1 MNMPRP
7 WNCALKCPYDSKQSR
22 VLHASLIFIYPSV
35 LIYISLIFIF
45 YFLRNEYQKNCRVQ
59 IYKITIFRSFLITAS
74 FSSWEE
80 RTQQLQLCLEF
91 DNYFSWSLSEK
102 SSPFLLG
109 TLRYQWNGIQRST
122 ERTASIGTSLESA
135 SFLCKRIWSD
145 ACAITVSRKSKI
157 NGDITQKMLHIWPS
171 TV

>member
-1 MNMPRP
+1 MPLWQQTIKSP
-7 WNCALKCPYDSKQSR
+7 SCLTDFHISQCLNLYKFNIHILFFTKQVSK
-22 VLHASLIFIYPSV
+22 
-35 LIYISLIFIF
+35 
-45 YFLRNEYQKNCRVQ
+45 KKCRVQ

-80 RTQQLQLCLEF
+80 RTQPLQLCLEF

-109 TLRYQWNGIQRST
+109 TLRYQWNGIQRSS